1 MVYLQGGVDVRV
13 TGRRIVATILDGIVL
28 GLLYRVSTA
37 IFGGHYNSDLDFTRL
52 TSRAGLGW
60 LVVAILYYMLLEG
73 IFGRTVGKLVTG
85 IRVIDAKTG
94 RTPGMF
100 TVLIRTLLRIIDGIG
115 GYLLGW
121 IVVVLNDRRR
131 RLGDMAADTL
141 VIRAA
146 R

>member
-1 MVYLQGGVDVRV
+1 MQSGVDVRV

-28 GLLYRVSTA
+28 GLLYRLSTGV
-37 IFGGHYNSDLDFTRL
+37 FGGHYRSDLDFTRL

-60 LVVAILYYMLLEG
+60 LVVALLYYLLLEG
-73 IFGRTVGKLVTG
+73 LFGRTVGKLVTG

-94 RTPGMF
+94 RTPGIF
-100 TVLIRTLLRIIDGIG
+100 TALIRTLLRVIDGLG

-121 IVVVLNDRRR
+121 FVVILNDRRR

-141 VIRAA
+141 VIRA
-146 R
+146 

>member
-1 MVYLQGGVDVRV
+1 MVYMQSGVDVRV

-28 GLLYRVSTA
+28 GLLYQLCTA
-37 IFGGHYNSDLDFTRL
+37 IFGGHYRSDLDFTRL
-52 TSRAGLGW
+52 TSKAGIGW
-60 LVVAILYYMLLEG
+60 VVVALLYYMLTEG
-73 IFGRTVGKLVTG
+73 LLGRTVGKFVTG

-100 TVLIRTLLRIIDGIG
+100 TVLIRTLLRVIDGIG

-121 IVVVLNDRRR
+121 IIVVLNDRRR

-141 VIRAA
+141 VIRA
-146 R
+146 